1 MWICKRTA
9 RKPLLPWRM
18 ALVHSPVLSSG
29 KSNADVAKNMRK
41 IMIFFER
48 KHRQSQ
54 VFFEGIPHIEKN
66 IRHVVKNTRHLF

>member
-1 MWICKRTA
+1 M
-9 RKPLLPWRM
+9 LPWRM

-54 VFFEGIPHIEKN
+54 VFFEGIPHIEK
-66 IRHVVKNTRHLF
+66 I